1 MIIGVIGA
9 GQLGMM
15 LGESARELGC
25 DCIFL
30 DPNKNSPAKKIGEVL
45 NYEFNDLKAIKKLSS
60 QCDVITYEFENVPVK
75 SINFIDP
82 RKVYPP
88 SDALEI
94 TQDRLKEK
102 QLFDS
107 LEIPVAKYFKVD
119 SFSDLLDATDSLG
132 YQFLIKTRSFGYDG
146 KGQFLIKDESDIQK
160 AWDQLGNQP
169 LIAEKKIK
177 FDREISIIGARSL
190 SGEIALYPLTKNNHV
205 NGILRTSRSTD
216 ENAIVTKQAHDYL
229 SCLLKKL
236 NYVGVLALELFVKD
250 DKVIANEYAPRVHN
264 SGHWT
269 IEGTNSSQFE
279 NHLRAIMDM
288 KLGDTS
294 VNGFAGMENLI
305 GCIPPEIR
313 SLSDEFFFHDYGK
326 EERLGRKLGHVSIV
340 TPKEEDREIKLK
352 EIQRI
357 ISQT

>member
-1 MIIGVIGA
+1 MIIGIIGA

-88 SDALEI
+88 SYALET

-102 QLFDS
+102 HLFDS
-107 LEIPVAKYFKVD
+107 LEIPVAKYSKVD

>member
-15 LGESARELGC
+15 LGESAKELGC

-45 NYEFNDLKAIKKLSS
+45 NYEFNDLEAIKKLSS

-88 SDALEI
+88 SNALET

-102 QLFDS
+102 HLFDS
-107 LEIPVAKYFKVD
+107 LEIPVAKYSKVD

-250 DKVIANEYAPRVHN
+250 DKGIANEYAPRVHN

-269 IEGTNSSQFE
+269 IEGTETSQFE

-288 KLGDTS
+288 RLGDTS

-305 GCIPPEIR
+305 GCIPAEIKG
-313 SLSDEFFFHDYGK
+313 LSGEFFFHDYGK
-326 EERLGRKLGHVSIV
+326 EERQGRKLGHVSIV

>member
-45 NYEFNDLKAIKKLSS
+45 NYEYNDLKAIKKLSS
-60 QCDVITYEFENVPVK
+60 QCDVITFEFENVPIK
-75 SINFIDP
+75 SINSIDP
-82 RKVYPP
+82 TKVYPS

-229 SCLLKKL
+229 FSLLKKL

-269 IEGTNSSQFE
+269 IEGTNASQFE
-279 NHLRAIMDM
+279 NHLRAIIDM

-305 GCIPPEIR
+305 GCIPAEIR
-313 SLSDEFFFHDYGK
+313 GLSDEFFFHDYGK
-326 EERLGRKLGHVSIV
+326 EERQGRKLGHVSIV
-340 TPKEEDREIKLK
+340 TSKEEDREIKLR

>member
-45 NYEFNDLKAIKKLSS
+45 NHEFNDLKAIKKLSS

-205 NGILRTSRSTD
+205 NGILKTSRSTD

-229 SCLLKKL
+229 SSLLKKL

-269 IEGTNSSQFE
+269 IEGTNASQFE

-326 EERLGRKLGHVSIV
+326 EERQGRKLGHVSIV

-357 ISQT
+357 VSQT

>member
-102 QLFDS
+102 HLFDS
-107 LEIPVAKYFKVD
+107 LEIPVAEYSKVD
-119 SFSDLLDATDSLG
+119 SFSDLLDAADSLG
-132 YQFLIKTRSFGYDG
+132 YEFLIKTRSFGYDG

-205 NGILRTSRSTD
+205 NGILRTSRSTE
-216 ENAIVTKQAHDYL
+216 ENTIVTKQAHDYL
-229 SCLLKKL
+229 SSLLKKL

-269 IEGTNSSQFE
+269 IEGTEASQFE
-279 NHLRAIMDM
+279 NHVRAIMDM

-305 GCIPPEIR
+305 GCIPAEIKG
-313 SLSDEFFFHDYGK
+313 LSGEFFFHDYGK
-326 EERLGRKLGHVSIV
+326 EERQGRKLGHVSIV

>member
-1 MIIGVIGA
+1 MIIGIIGA

-107 LEIPVAKYFKVD
+107 LEIPVAKYFRVD
-119 SFSDLLDATDSLG
+119 SFSDLLDATDFLG

-229 SCLLKKL
+229 SSLLKKL

-269 IEGTNSSQFE
+269 IEGTNASQFE

-288 KLGDTS
+288 NLGDTS

-305 GCIPPEIR
+305 GCIPAEIR
-313 SLSDEFFFHDYGK
+313 VLSGEFFFHDYGK
-326 EERLGRKLGHVSIV
+326 EERQGRKLGHVSIV

>member
-229 SCLLKKL
+229 SSLLKKL

>member
-1 MIIGVIGA
+1 M
-9 GQLGMM
+9 
-15 LGESARELGC
+15 
-25 DCIFL
+25 
-30 DPNKNSPAKKIGEVL
+30 
-45 NYEFNDLKAIKKLSS
+45 
-60 QCDVITYEFENVPVK
+60 
-75 SINFIDP
+75 
-82 RKVYPP
+82 
-88 SDALEI
+88 
-94 TQDRLKEK
+94 
-102 QLFDS
+102 
-107 LEIPVAKYFKVD
+107 
-119 SFSDLLDATDSLG
+119 
-132 YQFLIKTRSFGYDG
+132 
-146 KGQFLIKDESDIQK
+146 
-160 AWDQLGNQP
+160 GNQP

-229 SCLLKKL
+229 SSLLKKL

-269 IEGTNSSQFE
+269 IEGTNASQFE

-305 GCIPPEIR
+305 GCIPAEIR
-313 SLSDEFFFHDYGK
+313 GLSDEFFFHDYGK
-326 EERLGRKLGHVSIV
+326 EERQGRKLGHVSIV

-357 ISQT
+357 VSQT

>member
-15 LGESARELGC
+15 LGESARELDC

-60 QCDVITYEFENVPVK
+60 QCDLITYEFENVPVK
-75 SINFIDP
+75 SINIIDP

-88 SDALEI
+88 SEALEI

-107 LEIPVAKYFKVD
+107 LEIPVAKYSKVD
-119 SFSDLLDATDSLG
+119 SFSDLLDAADFLG

-146 KGQFLIKDESDIQK
+146 KGQFLVKDENDIQK
-160 AWDQLGNQP
+160 AWDQLGSQP

-190 SGEIALYPLTKNNHV
+190 SGEIVLYPLTKNNHV
-205 NGILRTSRSTD
+205 NGILRTSLSTK
-216 ENAIVTKQAHDYL
+216 ENTVITKQAHDYL
-229 SCLLKKL
+229 SSLLKKL

-250 DKVIANEYAPRVHN
+250 DMVIANEYAPRVHN

-269 IEGTNSSQFE
+269 IEGTDASQFE

-294 VNGFAGMENLI
+294 VHGYAGMENLI
-305 GCIPPEIR
+305 GCIPAKIR
-313 SLSDEFFFHDYGK
+313 DLNNEFFFHDYGK
-326 EERLGRKLGHVSIV
+326 EERQGRKLGHVSIV

>member
-1 MIIGVIGA
+1 M
-9 GQLGMM
+9 
-15 LGESARELGC
+15 
-25 DCIFL
+25 
-30 DPNKNSPAKKIGEVL
+30 
-45 NYEFNDLKAIKKLSS
+45 SS

-75 SINFIDP
+75 SINTIDP

-88 SDALEI
+88 SEALEI

-107 LEIPVAKYFKVD
+107 LEIPVAKYSRVD
-119 SFSDLLDATDSLG
+119 SLSDLLDAADSLG

-146 KGQFLIKDESDIQK
+146 KGQFLVKDKNDIQK
-160 AWDQLGNQP
+160 AWDQLGSQP

-205 NGILRTSRSTD
+205 NGILRTSLSTK
-216 ENAIVTKQAHDYL
+216 ENTVITKQAHDYL
-229 SCLLKKL
+229 SSLLKKL

-250 DKVIANEYAPRVHN
+250 DMVIANEYAPRVHN

-269 IEGTNSSQFE
+269 IEGTDASQFE

-294 VNGFAGMENLI
+294 VHGYAGMENLI
-305 GCIPPEIR
+305 GNIPAKIR
-313 SLSDEFFFHDYGK
+313 DLNKEFFFHDYGK
-326 EERLGRKLGHVSIV
+326 EERQGRKLGHVSIV
-340 TPKEEDREIKLK
+340 TSKEEDREIKLK

>member
-1 MIIGVIGA
+1 MIIGIIGA

-15 LGESARELGC
+15 LGESARKLGC

-45 NYEFNDLKAIKKLSS
+45 NFEFNDLQAIKKLSS
-60 QCDVITYEFENVPVK
+60 QCDLITYEFENVPVK
-75 SINFIDP
+75 SINILDP

-88 SDALEI
+88 SEALEI

-107 LEIPVAKYFKVD
+107 LEIPVAKYSKVD
-119 SFSDLLDATDSLG
+119 SFSDLLDAADFLG

-146 KGQFLIKDESDIQK
+146 KGQFLVKDENDIQK

-205 NGILRTSRSTD
+205 NGILRTSLSTK
-216 ENAIVTKQAHDYL
+216 ENTVITKQAHDYL
-229 SCLLKKL
+229 SSLLKKL
-236 NYVGVLALELFVKD
+236 DYVGVLALELFVKD
-250 DKVIANEYAPRVHN
+250 DMVIANEYAPRVHN

-269 IEGTNSSQFE
+269 IEGTDASQFE

-294 VNGFAGMENLI
+294 VHGYAGMENLI
-305 GCIPPEIR
+305 GSIPTKIR
-313 SLSDEFFFHDYGK
+313 DLNKEFFFHDYGK
-326 EERLGRKLGHVSIV
+326 EERQGRKLGHVSIV
-340 TPKEEDREIKLK
+340 TSKEEDREIKLK